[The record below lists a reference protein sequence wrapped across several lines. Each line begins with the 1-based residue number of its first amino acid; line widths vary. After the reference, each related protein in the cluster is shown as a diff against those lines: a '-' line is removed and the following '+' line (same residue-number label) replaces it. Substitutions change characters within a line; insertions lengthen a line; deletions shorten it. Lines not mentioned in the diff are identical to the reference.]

1 MSRSL
6 LAVLALPFLTA
17 CPGEETKPVVEDPGA
32 LVDVSMMSTVGVLLD
47 EVPAADR
54 DRAAEQLLAR
64 GAAAWEAAA
73 RRQLTA
79 SLYRL
84 VYRNYYYYDGRGQL
98 PLPPAEQWS
107 IAVGTPSRRTV
118 DGHDV
123 VAVDYTFTSTLLTGA
138 EQPAL
143 AEPALTEP
151 GGVWEEP
158 FVLPVDPENLLERTG
173 FACMN
178 ESDFPPNSVDTENAL
193 SFFDDT
199 CEALSDCHVTRP
211 EAISCVD
218 ALLVNVGTVRTA
230 MRYERLAWDAAR
242 ADAVRVGTQVPGGA
256 QLKALEEGVADNRV
270 IYRYFPADSCA
281 ISEGCVG
288 AAGWRR
294 LLQFTATVQNLG
306 AEDAA
311 IGDVSDGSPPVEN
324 NMVSFSECHEHMH
337 FNHYGNFTFGTGE
350 MALGS
355 KRAFCLEST
364 ARYFNNEDTPLVH
377 PYGCDYQG
385 TAAGW
390 GDDYIAGLDCQW
402 VDVTPVTSGTDVT
415 APLTF
420 HVNPDAFLCE
430 GEVLR
435 DADGNM
441 LFEETTFLTEAGEP
455 ESAIACDEFE
465 NWDADNVAT
474 ADVTVPADGGMV
486 TAACE
491 RGSMG
496 ATRNCGWREQ
506 DEDIACTQGEEVV
519 ATCTN
524 EASTSQAVRACEY
537 SQALGTA
544 VACVHNDALGTLTL
558 ASGESAEL
566 RLTCPS
572 ARDEVESGGA
582 WALYVN
588 AAVDGDAVGTVR
600 CVTADE

>member
-1 MSRSL
+1 MTHRF

-17 CPGEETKPVVEDPGA
+17 CPGEETKPVIVDPGA
-32 LVDVSMMSTVGVLLD
+32 LVDVSMTSTVGVLLD
-47 EVPAADR
+47 EVPAPDR

-84 VYRNYYYYDGRGQL
+84 VYRNAYYADRGQL
-98 PLPPAEQWS
+98 PLPPTEQWA
-107 IAVGTPSRRTV
+107 IVVGTPSRRTV

-199 CEALSDCHVTRP
+199 CEAGSDCHVTRP

-218 ALLVNVGTVRTA
+218 AMLMNVGTVSTA

-242 ADAVRVGTQVPGGA
+242 ADEVRVGTQVPGGA

-311 IGDVSDGSPPVEN
+311 IGDVSEGSAPVEN

-415 APLTF
+415 APLSF

-435 DADGNM
+435 DADGKM
-441 LFEETTFLTEAGEP
+441 LFEGTTFLNEAGEP

-474 ADVTVPADGGMV
+474 VDVTVPADGGLV

-496 ATRNCGWREQ
+496 ATRNCGWHEQ
-506 DEDIACTQGEEVV
+506 DEDIACTPGESLV

-558 ASGESAEL
+558 AAGETAEL
-566 RLTCPS
+566 GLTCPS
-572 ARDEVESGGA
+572 SRDEVESGGA

-600 CVTADE
+600 CVTADD

>member
-1 MSRSL
+1 V
-6 LAVLALPFLTA
+6 A
-17 CPGEETKPVVEDPGA
+17 EDPGA
-32 LVDVSMMSTVGVLLD
+32 LVDVSMTSTVGVLLD
-47 EVPAADR
+47 EIPASDR
-54 DRAAEQLLAR
+54 DRAAEQVLAR

-84 VYRNYYYYDGRGQL
+84 VYRNFYYEGLGQL
-98 PLPPAEQWS
+98 PLPPVEQWS
-107 IAVGTPSRRTV
+107 ITVGAPSRRTI

-138 EQPAL
+138 DQPAR

-199 CEALSDCHVTRP
+199 CEGGSDCHVTRP
-211 EAISCVD
+211 EAMSCVD
-218 ALLVNVGTVRTA
+218 ALLLHVGTVRTA
-230 MRYERLAWDAAR
+230 MRYERVAWDAAR
-242 ADAVRVGTQVPGGA
+242 ADAVRVGSQVPGGA

-270 IYRYFPADSCA
+270 IYRYFPEDSCA

-306 AEDAA
+306 AEAAA
-311 IGDVSDGSPPVEN
+311 IGDVSDGSLPVEN
-324 NMVSFSECHEHMH
+324 NMVSFSSCHEHMH

-377 PYGCDYQG
+377 PYACDYQG

-402 VDVTPVTSGTDVT
+402 VDVTPVTSGEDVT

-465 NWDADNVAT
+465 GWDADNVAT
-474 ADVTVPADGGMV
+474 VDVTVPADGGLV

-496 ATRNCGWREQ
+496 ATRNCGWQEQ
-506 DEDIACTQGEEVV
+506 EEGIACTPGTEVTV
-519 ATCTN
+519 TCTN
-524 EASTSQAVRACEY
+524 EGETSQAVRACEY
-537 SQALGTA
+537 SRALGTG
-544 VACVHNDALGTLTL
+544 VACVHNDALGTVTL
-558 ASGESAEL
+558 AAGETAEL
-566 RLTCPS
+566 RLTCPE
-572 ARDEVESGGA
+572 ARDGVETGGA
-582 WALYVN
+582 WAVYAN
-588 AAVDGDAVGTVR
+588 AAVDGDPVDGVR
-600 CVTADE
+600 CSTAE

>member
-17 CPGEETKPVVEDPGA
+17 CLGEEPKPVVEDPGA

-84 VYRNYYYYDGRGQL
+84 VYRNFAYDGRGQL

-151 GGVWEEP
+151 GGVWDEP

-377 PYGCDYQG
+377 PYGCEYQG

-506 DEDIACTQGEEVV
+506 DEDIACTPGEEVV

-558 ASGESAEL
+558 AAGETAEL

-588 AAVDGDAVGTVR
+588 AAVDGDAVGTVS